1 MTASTFT
8 ASRTVQLLL
17 GLLLFAMLGAC
28 SSLPVLHPDMGLQS
42 TEPVQV
48 EGARG
53 PLSAQRSKAI
63 LDQLKSKNGEAT
75 VLDRHLAIEEAIVD
89 SPLVAGNKVQLL
101 QDGAATYASMFEAI
115 GAAKDNVNM
124 ETYIIEDDEVGKRF
138 ADTLIEKQRQG

>member
-1 MTASTFT
+1 MTASAFT
-8 ASRTVQLLL
+8 ARRTVQLLL

-101 QDGAATYASMFEAI
+101 QDGA
-115 GAAKDNVNM
+115 GAVL
-124 ETYIIEDDEVGKRF
+124 
-138 ADTLIEKQRQG
+138 LIPAAHLFDLGGELRLAVEQRLAALRAP